1 MIWGSAYSSSKFYK
15 TVFQSID
22 AHPIFKWVWKS
33 RCTNWVKFFAWLI
46 LVDRLNTPSMLK
58 RRHLLGEDE
67 VACVMCTA
75 GPEEDIDHLFFQC
88 LFAQQCWQKVNVTW
102 NNMQSLPTRVD
113 VARSQSNT
121 GFFMEVVLIAAC
133 EIWKM
138 RNRKI
143 FDNDRISLAS
153 WFVNFKAQC
162 RLQSVRFKDDLWSS
176 FCVWLDAFSL
186 FCCFTLVVYSSN
198 ICKYAFPAFMK
209 KENGSAVVNSPH
221 IFLPSKK

>member
-1 MIWGSAYSSSKFYK
+1 MRFNLPLHPGDSSRDLLFPVQNPSVDDSSACSSPVLQAPTS
-15 TVFQSID
+15 
-22 AHPIFKWVWKS
+22 
-33 RCTNWVKFFAWLI
+33 
-46 LVDRLNTPSMLK
+46 
-58 RRHLLGEDE
+58 HLAFL
-67 VACVMCTA
+67 
-75 GPEEDIDHLFFQC
+75 
-88 LFAQQCWQKVNVTW
+88 
-102 NNMQSLPTRVD
+102 
-113 VARSQSNT
+113 RSPVLTQSNT

-162 RLQSVRFKDDLWSS
+162 RLQSVRFKDDLRSS

-221 IFLPSKK
+221 IFLP

>member
-1 MIWGSAYSSSKFYK
+1 VTYDEAAKDKWTMIWGSAYSSSKFYK

-33 RCTNWVKFFAWLI
+33 RCTNRVKFFAWLV

-75 GPEEDIDHLFFQC
+75 GLEEDIDHLFFQC

-102 NNMQSLPTRVD
+102 NNMQSLPTRVA

-162 RLQSVRFKDDLWSS
+162 RLQSVRFKDDLRSS
-176 FCVWLDAFSL
+176 FCVWLDAFS
-186 FCCFTLVVYSSN
+186 
-198 ICKYAFPAFMK
+198 
-209 KENGSAVVNSPH
+209 
-221 IFLPSKK
+221 